1 MTGLGEFRP
10 TNSPVACSGIA
21 SLPFVK
27 RALIG
32 SDAALKAALPKFI
45 YNRTFF
51 RSARYL
57 FFEPALKDKNKS
69 SYTELQSVAMTDVEM
84 ANSSGAA
91 AESKPER
98 L

>member
-1 MTGLGEFRP
+1 MSVEEEVGLAELRP

-21 SLPFVK
+21 CLSPVK
-27 RALIG
+27 RALTG

-57 FFEPALKDKNKS
+57 FFEPTFEDKKNCN
-69 SYTELQSVAMTDVEM
+69 QS
-84 ANSSGAA
+84 
-91 AESKPER
+91 P
-98 L
+98 